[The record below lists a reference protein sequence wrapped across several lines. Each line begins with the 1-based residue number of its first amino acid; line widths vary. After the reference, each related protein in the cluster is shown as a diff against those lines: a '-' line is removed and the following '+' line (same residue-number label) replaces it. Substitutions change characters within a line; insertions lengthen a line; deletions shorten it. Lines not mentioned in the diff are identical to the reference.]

1 MSENRIDIV
10 LQLKAKIYRLISSY
24 ESLKKENAEARE
36 RVEKLELELASKEK
50 DLKILRNENEKL
62 RLAKAF
68 TSSDESQTAKLQI
81 SKIVREIDKC
91 IALLNK

>member
-10 LQLKAKIYRLISSY
+10 FKLKAKIYRLISTY
-24 ESLKKENAEARE
+24 ESLKEKHAEVLSQVARL
-36 RVEKLELELASKEK
+36 EKELAMKEK
-50 DLKILRNENEKL
+50 DLKMLRNENEKL
-62 RLAKAF
+62 KLAKAF
-68 TSSDESQTAKLQI
+68 TSSDESKEAKLQI

>member
-10 LQLKAKIYRLISSY
+10 FKLKAKIYRLISTY
-24 ESLKKENAEARE
+24 ESLKEKHAEALSQVARL
-36 RVEKLELELASKEK
+36 EKELAMKEK
-50 DLKILRNENEKL
+50 DLKMLRNENEKL
-62 RLAKAF
+62 KLAKAF
-68 TSSDESQTAKLQI
+68 IYSDESKEAKLQI

>member
-10 LQLKAKIYRLISSY
+10 FKLKAKIYRLISLCD
-24 ESLKKENAEARE
+24 SLTDKLHQSQLRIADLEKEAAAKDRE
-36 RVEKLELELASKEK
+36 IQILSKEVEKLK
-50 DLKILRNENEKL
+50 
-62 RLAKAF
+62 LAKAF
-68 TSSDESQTAKLQI
+68 ANTDDSKEAKVQI

>member
-10 LQLKAKIYRLISSY
+10 FKLKAKVYRLISTY
-24 ESLKKENAEARE
+24 ESLKEKHAEALNQ
-36 RVEKLELELASKEK
+36 VAQFEKELASKEK
-50 DLKILRNENEKL
+50 ELKVLRNENEKL
-62 RLAKAF
+62 KLAKAF
-68 TSSDESQTAKLQI
+68 TSSDESKEAKLQI